1 MTEELKQAAQQAL
14 MECPFCGSEPHDAH
28 HIEYGRWAVTCRCG
42 AKGASANTGPNAT
55 DAAKIKAYSDAR
67 TAWNT
72 RALTQRPAAQEGEVD
87 IKSRV
92 SELIAEHGTLRAAA
106 RSLNIDVGY
115 LSRLE
120 HGDKVHPSSET
131 LAKIGLRDAGVKY
144 QRLVFLPTQPAAQ
157 ATPDQF
163 ADASNKVAPVAL
175 RSVHLARDTAGMCVV
190 RVNGRVAIRDNG
202 DIIDHIAT
210 LEWFADT
217 QQATPEP
224 VQPFLVRDV
233 AALLG
238 ASVPDVCKALA
249 HLGHGQRSTNME
261 IKPEEALAVAEH
273 IRAKAATPEPVGEQA
288 TMPRDAYDALER
300 ERDYWRTRARA
311 MIDHAEGTCWYWM
324 GDGSDHPESMVNS
337 LPVVIR
343 ADQLRELMAR
353 PAPGVPPV
361 TDDMLDAFVEVW
373 SGQAVFF
380 DWPEDRQEVL
390 RQACSAMLAAAQAKG
405 AGHE

>member
-163 ADASNKVAPVAL
+163 ADASKLVAPVAL
-175 RSVHLARDTAGMCVV
+175 RSVHLTRDTVGMCIV
-190 RVNGRVAIRDNG
+190 RINGRVAIRDNG
-202 DIIDHIAT
+202 DIIDHTAT

-217 QQATPEP
+217 QQAT
-224 VQPFLVRDV
+224 
-233 AALLG
+233 
-238 ASVPDVCKALA
+238 S
-249 HLGHGQRSTNME
+249 
-261 IKPEEALAVAEH
+261 
-273 IRAKAATPEPVGEQA
+273 EPVGEPWGWAIEDKHGVAQA
-288 TMPRDAYDALER
+288 IRPARKEFFGCVQSTDPFTAEDIAKMDR
-300 ERDYWRTRARA
+300 EWPGIAP
-311 MIDHAEGTCWYWM
+311 H
-324 GDGSDHPESMVNS
+324 H
-337 LPVVIR
+337 VVT
-343 ADQLRELMAR
+343 LYPR
-353 PAPGVPPV
+353 PAPGVPDGLPAV
-361 TDDMLDAFVEVW
+361 LTDWGFDVHDDEEGRTWLLIRNDQDDVARLSVPTFW
-373 SGQAVFF
+373 PASGRQTIGAV
-380 DWPEDRQEVL
+380 VL
-390 RQACSAMLAAAQAKG
+390 HQFSAALTSALAAAQAKG
-405 AGHE
+405 GQA